1 MQIKKG
7 VYRNQ
12 LVLVKDEE
20 PKSSL
25 FKHAILLIFP
35 YTQVCMWQKQ
45 MEVFQTKAV
54 TFVSLE
60 MVGNLYHPDEVAVL
74 HVEKHKPLRVCRR
87 QKGSVGI
94 DANLGKNGPNQIHQ
108 QWLFLKIEQKYYT
121 WQNINDDIEGWSS
134 HLHIIQSVKLE
145 TPLIYAVRGCMVRD
159 NATKFDLL
167 PPYFPFSY
175 GIVW

>member
-35 YTQVCMWQKQ
+35 YTKVCIWQKQ

-145 TPLIYAVRGCMVRD
+145 TPQIYAVVSEGAWCETMRQCLIG
-159 NATKFDLL
+159 F
-167 PPYFPFSY
+167 PHIFPFHMA
-175 GIVW
+175 

>member
-25 FKHAILLIFP
+25 FKHAILLVFP
-35 YTQVCMWQKQ
+35 YTKVCIRQKQ
-45 MEVFQTKAV
+45 HVQLSVFQTKAF

-60 MVGNLYHPDEVAVL
+60 MVGNLYHSDEVAVL

-108 QWLFLKIEQKYYT
+108 Q
-121 WQNINDDIEGWSS
+121 
-134 HLHIIQSVKLE
+134 
-145 TPLIYAVRGCMVRD
+145 
-159 NATKFDLL
+159 
-167 PPYFPFSY
+167 
-175 GIVW
+175 